1 MHTVRR
7 KTKEKAFVNFAYDF
21 TEAVNR
27 NIESR
32 KDVGFDKYQIH
43 SMKGAIDGDL
53 EAGDQYIICR
63 DVPFLKWEYFRH

>member
-21 TEAVNR
+21 NEAVSR
-27 NIESR
+27 NNESR
-32 KDVGFDKYQIH
+32 KDVGLDKYQIH
-43 SMKGAIDGDL
+43 SMKGAINGDL

-63 DVPFLKWEYFRH
+63 ESLF